1 MTDLQKAIEDIFN
14 AEDKVAA
21 LLELFNQ
28 ILDYMFKFIG
38 AEI

>member
-1 MTDLQKAIEDIFN
+1 MTDLKLAIEKLFN
-14 AEDKVAA
+14 ADNKVAA
-21 LLELFNQ
+21 ALELFNQ